1 VPEARSSAFRP
12 TVRLPASPAAA
23 AAGRAVRVESH
34 VPDLAAIPARAEQG
48 LAMHDHAAAD
58 ADLACDVDEILRAGV
73 AAHPVLGARGPV
85 RVIPDGDDPGLVTQF
100 PAKLGALTA

>member
-1 VPEARSSAFRP
+1 M
-12 TVRLPASPAAA
+12 L
-23 AAGRAVRVESH
+23 
-34 VPDLAAIPARAEQG
+34 PDLAAIPARAEQG

-73 AAHPVLGARGPV
+73 AAHPVLGDCGPV